1 MYKFEVT
8 FQTGKFSHLNTS
20 VGTALT
26 IFSLSLSF
34 SFFFPYS

>member
-26 IFSLSLSF
+26 IFSLSF
-34 SFFFPYS
+34 SFFFSYS